1 MDVGPLLLLNKQE
14 ATSTSSQEGVNAL
27 KVSEVSLLVQSGVG
41 LEAKLLHPKATLQM
55 PVGCPFFGQEQTDH
69 PQVIR
74 GLSPGSQAT
83 LRPECGSRGSSGR
96 HSGQQQEYYV
106 LPGQCWLSIF

>member
-1 MDVGPLLLLNKQE
+1 MKVRELQLPGTFSTVPRVQLTELSGECPMDVGPLLLLNKQE

-55 PVGCPFFGQEQTDH
+55 PVGCPFFGQAAN
-69 PQVIR
+69 
-74 GLSPGSQAT
+74 SPRLGS
-83 LRPECGSRGSSGR
+83 
-96 HSGQQQEYYV
+96 
-106 LPGQCWLSIF
+106 